1 MLVIF
6 LIILIVIL
14 AGMLWKYQRQI
25 KDICRQIAFLREHD
39 SNMMVTTQICF
50 GGLGT
55 LAENINE
62 LLLERRERKKEAD
75 QKEAEIAEVYTS
87 LSHDIR
93 TPLTS
98 LDGYFQ
104 LLEESKEEDEK
115 QRYLQIIQERI
126 RSLKDMLEE
135 LFTYTKLQS
144 GAYQM
149 ELEMC
154 RLGRILKETIFSYYE
169 EWLVQGIEPEISIT
183 EEEIEIEGNS
193 PALRRII
200 QNLIKNGLDHGQK
213 KIHIR
218 LQQLQDQASLSFEN
232 LVQDPEV
239 IEIAH
244 VFDRFYK
251 GDEARSHTSTG
262 LGLSI
267 AKELTERMGG
277 TIQARMQDKWFIVE
291 IQFPLRSGKGL
302 DISQGKF

>member
-1 MLVIF
+1 MIIIF

-25 KDICRQIAFLREHD
+25 KEICRQIAFLREHD
-39 SNMMVTTQICF
+39 SNMMVTTQIRY
-50 GGLGT
+50 GGIGT
-55 LAENINE
+55 LAENLNE

-104 LLEESKEEDEK
+104 LLEESKEDDEK

-144 GAYQM
+144 GGYQM
-149 ELEMC
+149 ELEEC
-154 RLGRILKETIFSYYE
+154 RLSRILKETIFSYYE
-169 EWLVQGIEPEISIT
+169 EWMAQGIEPEICII
-183 EEEIEIEGNS
+183 EEEIKIEGNS

-200 QNLIKNGLDHGQK
+200 QNLIKNGLDHGRK
-213 KIHIR
+213 KIRICLKR
-218 LQQLQDQASLSFEN
+218 LNDKAVLSFEN
-232 LVQDPEV
+232 LVEKPEG

-251 GDEARSHTSTG
+251 ADAARSRTSTG

-277 TIQARMQDKWFIVE
+277 AIEARIQDTWFVVE
-291 IQFPLRSGKGL
+291 IRFPIDRGKR
-302 DISQGKF
+302 D